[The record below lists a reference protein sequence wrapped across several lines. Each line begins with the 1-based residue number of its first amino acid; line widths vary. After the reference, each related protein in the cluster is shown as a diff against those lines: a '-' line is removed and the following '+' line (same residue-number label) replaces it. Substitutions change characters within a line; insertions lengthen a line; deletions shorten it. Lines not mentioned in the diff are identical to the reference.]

1 MKLKRLLLLLIFL
14 LFLSSGAFIIWA
26 NHELNAPVSHSY
38 EGQYIEIPRGSTSD
52 EIVERLSDMGVIRR
66 GWLLRLYIHLTDSG
80 QRLKAGEYRFPSPI
94 SPLEVLK
101 KLKAR

>member
-1 MKLKRLLLLLIFL
+1 MKIKRFLFLLLLL
-14 LFLSSGAFIIWA
+14 LFLSCGAFLIWA
-26 NHELNAPVSHSY
+26 NYELHAPVSHPY

-80 QRLKAGEYRFPSPI
+80 QHLRSEERRVGKEWRCRGWP
-94 SPLEVLK
+94 
-101 KLKAR
+101 